1 MKNSGK
7 AIVAE
12 KINTNEFNV
21 ERIQCNNIE
30 FIHST
35 LIHSARTIAMKNL
48 TCNSTLLQSGR
59 GP

>member
-21 ERIQCNNIE
+21 KRIQCNNIE

-35 LIHSARTIAMKNL
+35 LIHSARTICDEESHM
-48 TCNSTLLQSGR
+48 
-59 GP
+59 